1 MLNTNIPDTWFLI
14 EYEKQGSIVAKVLSH
29 SKYSLSP
36 VSQWKLS
43 SGVIKTEEFEDRYEF
58 TNRSGSLYICYKN
71 CHGHPSEMAKIYSS
85 LAEKGGASFTNIT
98 ISIRPSATLTR
109 HIKNT
114 SESPDCRAISM
125 RPFAQLGKMSFKR
138 SHS

>member
-1 MLNTNIPDTWFLI
+1 
-14 EYEKQGSIVAKVLSH
+14 
-29 SKYSLSP
+29 
-36 VSQWKLS
+36 
-43 SGVIKTEEFEDRYEF
+43 
-58 TNRSGSLYICYKN
+58 
-71 CHGHPSEMAKIYSS
+71 MAKIYSS

-109 HIKNT
+109 HTKNIT
-114 SESPDCRAISM
+114 ENPDCRAVSM